1 MKKLLFVAGLF
12 ATLFAVAQP
21 LTVEKIM
28 SDPRWMGTSP
38 SNAFWSNDNK
48 TVFFSWN
55 PQKNIADSLYSYT
68 VGGSA
73 PQKANPWDVVK
84 INAINNAVY
93 NTAGTQMVYVYRGD
107 LYWVDIK
114 TNKTLRITQ
123 TEEFESSPKF
133 IVNDEWIAYNKNQN
147 LFGWNTKTGITLQL
161 TNITRGAETVVAA
174 AFAGARG
181 GAGFGG
187 GGGGNFQRP
196 PATGTSNASAL
207 TQDGWLQQQQLA
219 MFQVLKERKDKREKR
234 DAFNKTAP
242 KFNDTIKTIGIGDK
256 IMQGLQI
263 SPDARFVTYRL
274 FQAPTAAGKSTIVPD
289 YVTETGYTTDIPAR
303 TKVGNP
309 LGKFDFY
316 VWDKQR
322 DTLMLIALDSI
333 PGITDLPDYAKD
345 YPKRYEGK
353 KAPMRGVSI
362 NGPYWNDAGNFAI
375 VDIRSQDNKDRWIM
389 QLDAATGKLKLL
401 DRQRDNAWIG
411 GPGISAFA
419 PKLGWINNTSFYFQS
434 EATGYSHLYTYD
446 INTNTKKALT
456 SGNYEVQELTLSKN
470 KQYWYLLTNET
481 HPGKQHWYR
490 MKVDGTAK
498 DRITSME
505 GGYEVSMSPDEKWIA
520 YRYSYINKPWELFIQ
535 ENAPGKKPQQVTNM
549 AMSDEFKGYAW
560 KEAKVVGIPARDGAT
575 IYARIYEPAAD
586 KKNGAAVFFVH
597 GAGYLQNV
605 HYWWSSYFREYMF
618 NNLLAD
624 KGYTVIDIDYRAS
637 SGYGRD
643 WRTGIY
649 RHMGGK
655 DLTDHVDAA
664 DYLVKN
670 YGVDPARIGLYGGSY
685 GGFITL
691 MALFT
696 TPDVFKAGAALRPVT
711 DWAHYNHGYT
721 ANILNEPVND
731 SIAYAKSSPI
741 NFANGLK
748 NNLLI
753 CHGMVDVNVH
763 FQDVVRL
770 SQKLI
775 ELGKDNWELAVYPVE
790 DHGFV
795 EPSSWTDEY
804 KRILKLFDSKLL
816 SK

>member
-1 MKKLLFVAGLF
+1 MKKILLAI
-12 ATLFAVAQP
+12 TLLVVVTTHAQ

-28 SDPRWMGTSP
+28 ADTRWMGTSP
-38 SNAFWSNDNK
+38 SNVFWSSDNK
-48 TVFFSWN
+48 TVFFNWN
-55 PQKNIADSLYSYT
+55 PQKNISDSLYNYT
-68 VGGSA
+68 VGATA
-73 PQKANPWDVVK
+73 PQKANPWDIAK
-84 INAINNAVY
+84 INAINNGVY
-93 NTAGTQMVYVYRGD
+93 NVAGTQMAYVFRGD

-133 IVNDEWIAYNKNQN
+133 IMNDEWIAYSKNNN
-147 LFGWNTKTGITLQL
+147 LFGWHTKTGITLQL
-161 TNITRGAETVVAA
+161 TNITRSAETVAA
-174 AFAGARG
+174 TAFAGGRG
-181 GAGFGG
+181 GS
-187 GGGGNFQRP
+187 GGNFQRP
-196 PATGTSNASAL
+196 PGAPTAGGANTASTQ
-207 TQDGWLQQQQLA
+207 TQDGWLQQQQLSI
-219 MFQVLKERKDKREKR
+219 FQVLKERKDKREKR

-242 KFNDTIKTIGIGDK
+242 KYNDTLRTIGIGEK
-256 IMQGLQI
+256 ILQGLQI
-263 SPDARFVTYRL
+263 SPDARFITYRL
-274 FQAPTAAGKSTIVPD
+274 FQPPSTSGKNTIVPD
-289 YVTETGYTTDIPAR
+289 YVTESGYTTDIPGR

-309 LGKFDFY
+309 LGKSDFY
-316 VWDKQR
+316 VWDKQK
-322 DTLMLIALDSI
+322 DTLILVTVDSV

-345 YPKRYEGK
+345 YPKKYEGK
-353 KAPMRGVSI
+353 KAPVRGVNI
-362 NGPYWNDAGNFAI
+362 NGPYWNDAGTFAI

-389 QLDAATGKLKLL
+389 QLDAASGKLILL

-411 GPGISAFA
+411 GPGVGAFGA
-419 PKLGWINNTSFYFQS
+419 KIGWINNTSFYFQS
-434 EATGYSHLYTYD
+434 EATGYSHLYVYD

-456 SGNYEVQELTLSKN
+456 SGNYEVQDLALSKN

-490 MKVDGTAK
+490 MKLDGSAK
-498 DRITSME
+498 ERITSMD
-505 GGYEVSMSPDEKWIA
+505 GGYEVSMSGDEKWIA
-520 YRYSYINKPWELFIQ
+520 YRYSYINKPWELYIQ
-535 ENAPGKKPQQVTNM
+535 ENAPGKKPQQVTTM
-549 AMSDEFKGYAW
+549 AMSEEFKAYPW

-624 KGYTVIDIDYRAS
+624 KGYTVVDIDYRAS

-670 YGVDPARIGLYGGSY
+670 YGIDPARIGLYGGSY

-741 NFANGLK
+741 NFAGGLK
-748 NNLLI
+748 NYLLM

-804 KRILKLFDSKLL
+804 KRILKLFDERLKKNSP
-816 SK
+816 